1 MRSASFLRIARLVLP
16 AVVLSACA
24 PKSWV
29 VLMPNEDGSTGRII
43 VTGETGQAEV
53 AEAGVAA
60 SLDSPTPET
69 FKVTPYRIEQ
79 TFGGALE
86 AEPMAPAVFTLYF
99 EVGGARLTA
108 ESEALLPAVLAEA
121 ASRDAADISIVG
133 HTDTTGDP
141 ADNQALGLLRASFV
155 RDALLA
161 AGLRLDRISTESHG
175 EGNLLVATPDDT
187 PEAYNRRVEVVV
199 R

>member
-1 MRSASFLRIARLVLP
+1 MVLARTLRLVAIALP
-16 AVVLSACA
+16 VVLTACA

-29 VLMPNEDGSTGRII
+29 VLLPDEDGRTGRII
-43 VTGETGQAEV
+43 VSGAEGQTEV

-60 SLDSPTPET
+60 SLDTPKPET

-79 TFGGALE
+79 TFGGAL
-86 AEPMAPAVFTLYF
+86 AAQPKPPAVFTLYF
-99 EVGGARLTA
+99 ESGGARLTA
-108 ESEALLPAVLAEA
+108 ESEALLPAVLAESA
-121 ASRDAADISIVG
+121 ARDGADISIVG

-141 ADNQALGLLRASFV
+141 ADNKALGMLRATLV
-155 RDALLA
+155 RDALVA

-175 EGNLLVATPDDT
+175 EGNLLVKTPDDT
-187 PEAYNRRVEVVV
+187 QEPYNRRVEVVV

>member
-79 TFGGALE
+79 TF
-86 AEPMAPAVFTLYF
+86 
-99 EVGGARLTA
+99 GGARLTA